1 MLDYKCK
8 ESGIK
13 PRDSFSNF
21 TAAGSLL
28 VDQCIEDIVF
38 SFFYNSRCVC
48 ECRRTITGS
57 SAVISQRCSAD
68 AADAAD
74 AALHTGTQAQL
85 RIGTNYQVCTVL

>member
-38 SFFYNSRCVC
+38 SFFITADVCV
-48 ECRRTITGS
+48 
-57 SAVISQRCSAD
+57 SAD
-68 AADAAD
+68 V
-74 AALHTGTQAQL
+74 Q
-85 RIGTNYQVCTVL
+85 